1 MKLYDRLISKIPGNM
16 PRAPKGHSW
25 SVETV
30 LKEGYRKEQRY
41 SVLLLDSNGDT
52 VRSEPLQQVYG
63 YSVTEESDVT
73 WPRIMVAVENILD
86 RIEAEAI
93 KKKILEARLKKGSS
107 YIRTYGTSQKGAA
120 LWRS

>member
-52 VRSEPLQQVYG
+52 VRSEPLQQGYG

-73 WPRIMVAVENILD
+73 WPRIVVAVEKVLD
-86 RIEAEAI
+86 KIEDEAI
-93 KKKILEARLKKGSS
+93 EKKFQEARQKKGSS
-107 YIRTYGTSQKGAA
+107 FVRTYGTSQKGATK
-120 LWRS
+120 WRS